1 MFLPPEKFVL
11 LIAFASGIPIIF
23 IVFISILLFKQN
35 NMRKQQE
42 LDVMHAMLTTQEDER
57 KRIASDLHDQI
68 GPQLVGAKLLIS
80 FDSSSLSE
88 KQSANLVTAKQKLD
102 DTITEIRNVA
112 HNLYSENIYE
122 IGLVESLRE
131 EVRNLESTNKHF
143 ILNLNILDSTIP
155 YLYQINI
162 YRICLE
168 LISNSIK
175 HSSGDT
181 IFLSL
186 SEVGDAFIL
195 DFNDNGTT
203 LSMKN
208 NAKGI
213 GLQNIRNRI
222 KLLGG
227 EIIEFP
233 NNFLQGAHFA
243 FKFKIKP

>member
-1 MFLPPEKFVL
+1 M
-11 LIAFASGIPIIF
+11 ANGI
-23 IVFISILLFKQN
+23 
-35 NMRKQQE
+35 
-42 LDVMHAMLTTQEDER
+42 
-57 KRIASDLHDQI
+57 
-68 GPQLVGAKLLIS
+68 
-80 FDSSSLSE
+80 
-88 KQSANLVTAKQKLD
+88 TAKQKLD
-102 DTITEIRNVA
+102 DTISEIRSVA

-195 DFNDNGTT
+195 DFNGNGTT

-222 KLLGG
+222 KLLGA

-233 NNFLQGAHFA
+233 NNFLQGAHFV